1 MLALF
6 LLEGNLAYVY
16 MVKCRDG
23 TIYTGYAED
32 VANRVARHND
42 GTGAKY
48 TRGRRP
54 VTLAYA
60 LWVDGRAQAL
70 QAEAKLKSLSKSEK
84 LALCEAW
91 RINGEKIQEDTDGKF
106 C

>member
-1 MLALF
+1 
-6 LLEGNLAYVY
+6 

-84 LALCEAW
+84 LVLCKAW
-91 RINGEKIQEDTDGKF
+91 MDGGGKLPLQPD
-106 C
+106 